1 MKTRLFLM
9 AATLLGLLLATVAPA
24 AADGIIIPDRPE
36 MNYLTVKYHRVTV
49 TIEDQ
54 VATTRI
60 DQVFVNES
68 RATVEGTYFFPLPEE
83 AAISEFSMWVDG
95 KRMEGQVL
103 TREKARQIYDDIV
116 RRRRDPALLEY
127 VGHNLFQASVF
138 PIPPGAERRIEIEY
152 RQVLQV
158 EGGLVR
164 YVYPLSTEKFSARPL
179 EEASVSVSIVSK
191 EPIKA
196 IYSPSHPVA
205 IDREDDTHA
214 SAGWEGRN
222 VRPDKDFS
230 LYYTVS
236 QDKLG
241 VNLLSYK
248 ERRDDGFFLLLVA
261 PKVEVDKTQVIAKDV
276 IVVLDTSG
284 SMEGEKM
291 DQAKDA
297 LRFVLD
303 HLNPEDRFNIV
314 QFSTRVNT
322 YADSLQPPQRAR
334 DAAAWVR
341 SLEAGGSTDIDRAM
355 LEALDMADRERPT
368 IVIFLTD
375 GLPTAGTVET
385 DLILSDVKQAARS
398 NMRVF
403 TFGVGDDV
411 NTVLLDSMAR
421 EMRGASAYVRPG
433 ERIDEQVSAF
443 YSKVSTPVLADVKLT
458 FRGVRV
464 DDTYPDPLPD
474 LFAGTQLVLV
484 GRYTGNGPATVTL
497 EGTVNGEQQRFA
509 YEGLTFRA
517 QGGDDFIAPLW
528 ATRKIGYLLNQIRL
542 HGESKEMVDEIVDL
556 SIRYGIVTPYTSFL
570 VEEPNRAL
578 SQEGRRDIATRSYGA
593 AATASPAPA
602 SGAAAVQ
609 KAQDQGQMEAAQ
621 APAAPAE
628 AYAQQ
633 VQIVGDRAFVLR
645 DGVWTDTTFDT
656 STMTATKLDFG
667 SDAFFQLL
675 ADHPEAGRY
684 FALGERV
691 IVVIDGV
698 AYETVASGGVSQLPT
713 PQAPAATPE
722 EPIATPQS
730 SIATPSIAT
739 PPSRTSS
746 VPADAAGAPY
756 TQLSADV
763 VEGVA
768 PLTVNFGGQL
778 VGGSDNNRDFY
789 CVESTFDFGD
799 GETQTASPV
808 CGEWTASSTIQRQFN
823 ASYVYDKPGTYRATF
838 SLDRARSE
846 PLTIVVRAKGE
857 APVAT
862 STPIMTDYVTPEGGQ
877 RATGGLC
884 AGPLGLLLVPLLG
897 LALAG
902 RRT

>member
-9 AATLLGLLLATVAPA
+9 AVTLLSLLLTNVAPA

-36 MNYLTVKYHRVTV
+36 MTYLTVKYHRVTV

-68 RATVEGTYFFPLPEE
+68 GQTVEGTYFFPLPEE

-214 SAGWEGRN
+214 SAGWEGRD

-284 SMEGEKM
+284 SMEGEKL

-297 LRFVLD
+297 LSFVLD
-303 HLNPEDRFNIV
+303 HLNAEDRFNIV

-322 YADSLQPPQRAR
+322 YADSLQPAQRAR
-334 DAAAWVR
+334 DAAGWVR
-341 SLEAGGSTDIDRAM
+341 GLEAGGSTDIDRAM

-375 GLPTAGTVET
+375 GLPTAGTVEPE
-385 DLILSDVKQAARS
+385 LILNDVKQAARS

-411 NTVLLDSMAR
+411 NTVLLDTMAR

-458 FRGVRV
+458 FQGVRV

-497 EGTVNGEQQRFA
+497 EGTVNGEQQRFV
-509 YEGLTFRA
+509 YQDLTFRT

-542 HGESKEMVDEIVDL
+542 HGESREMVDEIVEL

-570 VEEPNRAL
+570 VEEPNQAL
-578 SQEGRRDIATRSYGA
+578 SEEGRHGISARSFGA

-609 KAQDQGQMEAAQ
+609 KAQDQGQMESAV

-633 VQIVGDRAFVLR
+633 VQIVGDRAFVLK
-645 DGVWTDTTFDT
+645 DGAWTDTTFDT
-656 STMTATKLDFG
+656 SAMTTTKLDFG

-675 ADHPEAGRY
+675 ASYPEAGRY

-713 PQAPAATPE
+713 LPTPAPTPE
-722 EPIATPQS
+722 EPVATPQAS
-730 SIATPSIAT
+730 VVT
-739 PPSRTSS
+739 PPSRTSNL
-746 VPADAAGAPY
+746 PADATGEPY

-768 PLTVNFGGQL
+768 PLTVNFSGQL
-778 VGGSDNNRDFY
+778 VGGSDYSRDFY
-789 CVESTFDFGD
+789 CVASTFDFGD
-799 GETQTASPV
+799 GGVQSAAPD
-808 CGEWTASSTIQRQFN
+808 CAEWTTEANLQRQFN
-823 ASYVYDKPGTYRATF
+823 ASYVYDKPGTYQATF
-838 SLDRARSE
+838 MLAKTRSE
-846 PLTIVVRAKGE
+846 PLTIVVRARGE
-857 APVAT
+857 ASAATPVAPARPGNA
-862 STPIMTDYVTPEGGQ
+862 TPQGNQ

-897 LALAG
+897 LALAA

>member
-1 MKTRLFLM
+1 
-9 AATLLGLLLATVAPA
+9 
-24 AADGIIIPDRPE
+24 
-36 MNYLTVKYHRVTV
+36 
-49 TIEDQ
+49 
-54 VATTRI
+54 
-60 DQVFVNES
+60 
-68 RATVEGTYFFPLPEE
+68 
-83 AAISEFSMWVDG
+83 
-95 KRMEGQVL
+95 
-103 TREKARQIYDDIV
+103 
-116 RRRRDPALLEY
+116 
-127 VGHNLFQASVF
+127 
-138 PIPPGAERRIEIEY
+138 
-152 RQVLQV
+152 
-158 EGGLVR
+158 
-164 YVYPLSTEKFSARPL
+164 
-179 EEASVSVSIVSK
+179 
-191 EPIKA
+191 
-196 IYSPSHPVA
+196 
-205 IDREDDTHA
+205 
-214 SAGWEGRN
+214 
-222 VRPDKDFS
+222 
-230 LYYTVS
+230 
-236 QDKLG
+236 

-248 ERRDDGFFLLLVA
+248 ERTEDGFFLLLVA
-261 PKVEVDKTQVIAKDV
+261 PKVKVDETQVIAKDV

-284 SMEGEKM
+284 SMEGEKL

-297 LRFVLD
+297 LRFILD
-303 HLNPEDRFNIV
+303 HLNAEDRFNIV
-314 QFSTRVNT
+314 QFNTRVNT
-322 YADSLQPPQRAR
+322 YADSLQPARRAR
-334 DAAAWVR
+334 DAAGWVR
-341 SLEAGGSTDIDRAM
+341 GLQASGSTDIDRAM
-355 LEALDMADRERPT
+355 LEALAMADRERPT

-375 GLPTAGTVET
+375 GLPTAGTVEPE
-385 DLILSDVKQAARS
+385 LIINDVKQAARS

-411 NTVLLDSMAR
+411 NTVLLDTLAR
-421 EMRGASAYVRPG
+421 ELRGTSAYVRPG

-458 FRGVRV
+458 FQGVRV

-497 EGTVNGEQQRFA
+497 EGTVNGKQQRFV
-509 YEGLTFRA
+509 YEDLAFRA

-542 HGESKEMVDEIVDL
+542 HGESQEAVDEIVEL

-570 VEEPNRAL
+570 VEEPNQAL
-578 SQEGRRDIATRSYGA
+578 SHEGRRDIATQSYGA
-593 AATASPAPA
+593 AATAAPAPA

-609 KAQDQGQMEAAQ
+609 KAQAQGQMEAAQ
-621 APAAPAE
+621 APAAPSE

-656 STMTATKLDFG
+656 STMTTTKLDFG

-684 FALGERV
+684 FALGEQV

-713 PQAPAATPE
+713 AQAPAATPE
-722 EPIATPQS
+722 APVATAMGPVGSAQPPLGTPQSSFATPQS
-730 SIATPSIAT
+730 RTTT
-739 PPSRTSS
+739 PP
-746 VPADAAGAPY
+746 AGNAGEPY
-756 TQLSADV
+756 TLLSADV

-768 PLTVNFGGQL
+768 PLAVNFSGEL
-778 VGGSDNNRDFY
+778 VGGSDNNRDYY

-799 GETQTASPV
+799 GGVQSAVPD
-808 CGEWTASSTIQRQFN
+808 CAEWTAASAIQRQYN
-823 ASYVYDKPGTYRATF
+823 ASYVYDQPGTYRAAF
-838 SLDRARSE
+838 SLANARSE

-857 APVAT
+857 APAAT
-862 STPIMTDYVTPEGGQ
+862 PAPARTGNATPQGTQ

-884 AGPLGLLLVPLLG
+884 AGPLGLMLVPLLG